1 MGCCEYFAPVE
12 GGADTFTV
20 AMPRLT
26 FGRGALGESG
36 ARARAL
42 GMTRAA
48 VFTDAQLATGP
59 YVAKVVA
66 SLKAA
71 GIDSAVF
78 SDIRVEPSD
87 VSVMESVRFL
97 NDGDFDGMVSVGG
110 GSVMDTAKAALVY
123 HRYPSTFTDYFGAP
137 VGAGVAVPGPV
148 LPHLACATTSGTGSE
163 CTGLSVLRIEALDTK
178 FVIASSFILPDAAI
192 VDPDCT
198 ESLPARVV
206 ASTGFDLLS
215 HAIECYTAK
224 PYSQWAHIEN
234 PMARP
239 MIQGANPWS
248 DLSAR
253 EALKLVG
260 KYLERG
266 VADASDGEARGQL
279 MWAATLAGMAFG
291 NAGTHVPHALSYGVT
306 HLMHDI
312 TTEDYPVP
320 TPFVP
325 HGISVAVNAP
335 SVFRYCAE
343 GAPERHLEAADC
355 LGFDVSQAG
364 LDDAGEVVALRLI
377 ELMRGTGIP
386 NGLGGVG
393 FGKDDARRLAESA
406 IRQGRA
412 IANGPRELN
421 INDIETIYE
430 RAVSYW

>member
-1 MGCCEYFAPVE
+1 MGCCEYFTPVD
-12 GGADTFTV
+12 GGAETFTV

-26 FGRGALGESG
+26 FGSGALGESG
-36 ARARAL
+36 ARAAAL
-42 GMTRAA
+42 GMRRAA
-48 VFTDAQLATGP
+48 LFTDRRLADGP
-59 YVAKVVA
+59 YVATVLDSLRA
-66 SLKAA
+66 S
-71 GIDSAVF
+71 GIDAAVF

-87 VSVMESVRFL
+87 GSVKEATRFL
-97 NDGDFDGMVSVGG
+97 DDGDFDGLVSVGG

-123 HRYPSTFTDYFGAP
+123 HRYPDTFTRYFGPP
-137 VGAGVAVPGPV
+137 VGDGVPVPGPV
-148 LPHLACATTSGTGSE
+148 LPHLACATTAGTGSE
-163 CTGLSVLRIEALDTK
+163 CTGLSVIRIEALDTK
-178 FVIASSFILPDAAI
+178 FVIASAHILPDAAI

-198 ESLPARVV
+198 LSLPSNVV

-224 PYSQWAHIEN
+224 PYCHWAN
-234 PMARP
+234 VAAPMARP

-253 EALKLVG
+253 EAMRLVG
-260 KYLERG
+260 EYLPRG
-266 VADASDGEARGQL
+266 VADATDAEARGQL

-312 TTEDYPVP
+312 TTDDYPIP

-325 HGISVAVNAP
+325 HGISVVVNAP

-355 LGFDVSQAG
+355 LGFDVSDAG
-364 LDDAGEVVALRLI
+364 PDDAGEVVATRLI
-377 ELMRGTGIP
+377 ELMRATNMP

-393 FGKDDARRLAESA
+393 FGKDDAKRLAESA
-406 IRQGRA
+406 SRQRRA

-421 INDIETIYE
+421 IDDIETIYE